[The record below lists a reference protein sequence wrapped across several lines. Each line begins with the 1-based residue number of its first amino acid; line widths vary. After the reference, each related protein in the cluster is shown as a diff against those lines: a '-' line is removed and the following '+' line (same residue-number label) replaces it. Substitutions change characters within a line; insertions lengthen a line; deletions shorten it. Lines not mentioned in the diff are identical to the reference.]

1 MTEVEFS
8 FVVWGIITVISIV
21 LGFLFHFYFTKY
33 NNGVGGFENR
43 KKEIAIGMV
52 VCVLAISS
60 FMFIPVLFSQ
70 LHLKD
75 ACSSLWDSISFA
87 ESDAKDN
94 GQKLDLVPFI
104 KSFAHVITAMALKLF
119 KFLYWFIP
127 ALCSCLVVFFVIKIL
142 FTIREPED
150 KSKKEYKRKHIFE
163 YDENILDEINKNIQR

>member
-8 FVVWGIITVISIV
+8 LIIWGIITVISVV

-33 NNGVGGFENR
+33 NSGVGGFENR

-75 ACSSLWDSISFA
+75 ACASLWNSISFA
-87 ESDAKDN
+87 IADAEDN
-94 GQKLDLVPFI
+94 GQKLNLAPFI
-104 KSFAHVITAMALKLF
+104 KSFAYIVAAMAFKLF
-119 KFLYWFIP
+119 NFLYWFIP
-127 ALCSCLVVFFVIKIL
+127 AFCSVLVVSFVIKIL

-150 KSKKEYKRKHIFE
+150 KSKAKYKRKHIFE
-163 YDENILDEINKNIQR
+163 YHENIIEEINKNIQR

>member
-8 FVVWGIITVISIV
+8 LIIWGIITVISVI
-21 LGFLFHFYFTKY
+21 LAFLFHYYFTKY

-43 KKEIAIGMV
+43 KKEIAVGMV

-75 ACSSLWDSISFA
+75 ACASLWDSISFA
-87 ESDAKDN
+87 EAEAEDN
-94 GQKLDLVPFI
+94 GQKLNLAPFI
-104 KSFAHVITAMALKLF
+104 KSFAYIVTAMALKLF
-119 KFLYWFIP
+119 KFLYWFVP
-127 ALCSCLVVFFVIKIL
+127 AICSALVVFFVIKIL

-150 KSKKEYKRKHIFE
+150 KSKEKYKRKHIFE
-163 YDENILDEINKNIQR
+163 YHENIIEEINKNIQR